1 MGTNMFIS
9 TFTFGGGYIV
19 VPMVRQFFVAKK
31 KLFSEEELIDMAA
44 VAQSTPGAIAINLA
58 ALAGYRVA
66 GKVGS
71 IISVISAIMPPLIIL
86 SIISAFYNIFITNP
100 IIVAIL
106 KGMEAG
112 VAALMVDLIIDMCS
126 MILKK
131 KSLLL
136 SLMIPVSFICNYILN
151 INVVLILVCS
161 SLICIIHVLYK
172 RGMAQ

>member
-66 GKVGS
+66 GKVGA
-71 IISVISAIMPPLIIL
+71 IISVVSAIMPPLIIL